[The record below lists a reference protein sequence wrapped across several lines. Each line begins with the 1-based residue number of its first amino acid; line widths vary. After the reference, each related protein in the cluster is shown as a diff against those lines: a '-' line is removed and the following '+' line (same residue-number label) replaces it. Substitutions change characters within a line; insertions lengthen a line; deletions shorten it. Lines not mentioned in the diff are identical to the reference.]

1 MAGRQCGFSY
11 IGLLVLVALLSTA
24 LAGAGELWRT
34 QARRERE
41 AMLLFH
47 GRELADAITAYHDH
61 TPAGRRAAFPQRLD
75 DLLDDRRWPTT
86 RRHLRRIPLD
96 PMTGRAQWGLE
107 QGPDGGIVG
116 VHSLSRAVPLKRAG
130 FAEHEAKFAE
140 AATVGDWHFVYRAP
154 ASAEN

>member
-1 MAGRQCGFSY
+1 MARHRGFSY
-11 IGLLVLVALLSTA
+11 IGLLILVALLSTA

-47 GRELADAITAYHDH
+47 GRELADAITAYHDL
-61 TPAGRRAAFPQRLD
+61 TPAGQAAAFPKRLE

-96 PMTGRAQWGLE
+96 PMTGQPQWGLVPS
-107 QGPDGGIVG
+107 PDGGILG
-116 VHSLSRAVPLKRAG
+116 VHSLSQAVPLKRAG
-130 FAEHEAKFAE
+130 FAEREATFAE
-140 AATVGDWHFVYRAP
+140 ATTVAGWLFVYRAP